1 MAANQLR
8 SAAPTGDRQGMEPGE
23 RHAVNEAGGGS
34 QRPHA
39 AGPGEEPVGVSRI
52 GPGEWTALRDVRL
65 AALRDSPETFAS
77 TVEHELALGEQD
89 WRERMERA
97 AWFVA
102 RQGDEQVGLVAV
114 FPVPEANPATK
125 WHLISMWA
133 SPRVRG
139 RGVAGLLV
147 DAAAGHVAA
156 AGAERLTLW
165 VADGN
170 DRAYAFYL
178 RAGFRPTGQ
187 RQTYRRPDN
196 SALDEQELVLEL
208 AELARE
214 V

>member
-1 MAANQLR
+1 
-8 SAAPTGDRQGMEPGE
+8 MEPGE
-23 RHAVNEAGGGS
+23 RQAVNEPGGGS
-34 QRPHA
+34 GRQHA
-39 AGPGEEPVGVSRI
+39 AGAGEEPVGVSRI
-52 GPGEWTALRDVRL
+52 GPGDWAALREVRL
-65 AALRDSPETFAS
+65 AALRDSPGTFAS
-77 TVEHELALGEQD
+77 TLEHELVLGEQD
-89 WRERMERA
+89 WRQRAESA

-102 RQGDEQVGLVAV
+102 RQGGDLVGLVAV
-114 FPVPEANPATK
+114 FPVPEASPATK

-139 RGVAGLLV
+139 RGVAALLV

-187 RQTYRRPDN
+187 RQTYRRPD
-196 SALDEQELVLEL
+196 SSPLDEQELELEL

-214 V
+214 I